1 MDSGLARFAVL
12 VVLFFLLTGDLAG
25 IVKHLYEDAAGL
37 GAQRQ
42 RHQRQHQTV
51 TAEEARESPSAD
63 GDPGT
68 DPEIEGFGKLF
79 AINDLLTQYV
89 FMVFFIS
96 SDVKQGDC

>member
-37 GAQRQ
+37 GAEHRQQR
-42 RHQRQHQTV
+42 RANGGGGDGSHKTV
-51 TAEEARESPSAD
+51 TAGEARESSSAD

-68 DPEIEGFGKLF
+68 DPEIEGFGKL
-79 AINDLLTQYV
+79 YE
-89 FMVFFIS
+89 
-96 SDVKQGDC
+96 C